1 MPQLVPFY
9 FVNQLSFA
17 FLIMAILIYI
27 FSNYLLPLYP
37 QLFLTRL
44 AITKLSQK
52 SPLFIRGWVFYF
64 QNIGRF
70 NPKIGATTTATAT
83 TITAQIQVRHYR
95 VGIYPLSHLRLVLD
109 WVGSRCGVATAWVA
123 ALFGRFC
130 VWRWRSHCHTQT
142 RPTRRPPHDSRGC
155 MGGAFQPQTQES
167 SYFDS
172 RTDKHYSRISFYTL
186 TSPVFTE
193 FYDIFYLNGV
203 KILPPN
209 IGELLTARGLAYFLQ
224 FCPPWARVWTLGF
237 VACVLFVYFFVY
249 LYMCLYVL

>member
-1 MPQLVPFY
+1 MNRGNPTAYATWLLCSVTLGHFLIVYVLSRMPQLVPFY

-109 WVGSRCGVATAWVA
+109 WVGSRCGGAV
-123 ALFGRFC
+123 RH
-130 VWRWRSHCHTQT
+130 SHCHTQT

-155 MGGAFQPQTQES
+155 MGGAFQPHTQEVGVC
-167 SYFDS
+167 
-172 RTDKHYSRISFYTL
+172 KATL
-186 TSPVFTE
+186 YYCKSGTNECFK
-193 FYDIFYLNGV
+193 IGIYL
-203 KILPPN
+203 KKP
-209 IGELLTARGLAYFLQ
+209 E
-224 FCPPWARVWTLGF
+224 
-237 VACVLFVYFFVY
+237 
-249 LYMCLYVL
+249 

>member
-1 MPQLVPFY
+1 MNRGNPTAYATWLLCSVTLGHFLIVYVLSRMPQLVPFY

-83 TITAQIQVRHYR
+83 TITAQIQNT
-95 VGIYPLSHLRLVLD
+95 L
-109 WVGSRCGVATAWVA
+109 
-123 ALFGRFC
+123 
-130 VWRWRSHCHTQT
+130 
-142 RPTRRPPHDSRGC
+142 
-155 MGGAFQPQTQES
+155 GAFQPHTQEVGVCKPTLYYCKS
-167 SYFDS
+167 GKMNVSKS
-172 RTDKHYSRISFYTL
+172 VYT
-186 TSPVFTE
+186 
-193 FYDIFYLNGV
+193 
-203 KILPPN
+203 
-209 IGELLTARGLAYFLQ
+209 
-224 FCPPWARVWTLGF
+224 
-237 VACVLFVYFFVY
+237 
-249 LYMCLYVL
+249 